1 MDIDDRSKLFRY
13 LLSYMTDSSNI
24 YNTKRDCLRDPLA
37 GCNKQ
42 KDLSRKSVHRPSI
55 LSGHGR
61 ARERKKNIEA
71 AGSDN
76 AGGLLRGGG
85 GGGWHLIFGGDKNV
99 STFI

>member
-1 MDIDDRSKLFRY
+1 
-13 LLSYMTDSSNI
+13 MTDSSNI

-61 ARERKKNIEA
+61 ARERKKKMEA

-76 AGGLLRGGG
+76 ARGLLRGGG
-85 GGGWHLIFGGDKNV
+85 AGGDGISSSEKTK
-99 STFI
+99 TFLLLLRKEFLRFN